1 MKILLDVHHN
11 YSEVRNETYWFIYIE
26 FVEVRARWRDDL
38 LDKVKWY
45 TIGSTSPT
53 SIEEKTFDDCLNNFL
68 DILER
73 YENARKITKEV
84 K

>member
-11 YSEVRNETYWFIYIE
+11 YSEVRDETYWFIYIE
-26 FVEVRARWRDDL
+26 FIAVPEGRNNL
-38 LDKVKWY
+38 LDKVQWY

-53 SIEEKTFDDCLNNFL
+53 PEEEKTFDDCLNNFL

-73 YENARKITKEV
+73 YENARKITKEA